1 MSEVLRD
8 LVVSLSLDS
17 DNFSRNLTSINK
29 QIQEAESRF
38 KMAASGVANFEKSA
52 AGARAELDT
61 LAQKLSLQQKA
72 VTQYERA
79 LEAAN
84 KKLETAHA
92 RQGKLSASLSE
103 ASARNAD
110 LKAKVAAAT
119 TQYETFRRKLGDT
132 DSATIAAKANLD
144 ALSEEFR
151 ESGKEVKK
159 LEGQLAAN
167 TKSLQNNADAVTKAR
182 TGLNQAQA
190 ALKQTEA
197 QIKAAT
203 DRLARMQSAWT
214 KTGETLTAFGA
225 KCAAVSTALSKVGK
239 GMTAALTTPVLALGT
254 AAIKASI
261 DFESAFTG
269 VRKTVDAT
277 EHYIHRNVVEEAV
290 LANLQAVTSMAKD
303 HEAEFVR
310 TVQRKSRASNQDVL
324 RRSKKEQATIQ
335 KRLEEIDRIINGLFE
350 SKVSGELSAERF
362 TRMLVTYEDEQ
373 AKLRERNGELLE
385 LIAVEQEA
393 SDVVNQFVSL
403 VRQFTD
409 IQVLTPEIV
418 AAFIEKVYVHDAVVV
433 DGRKQQE
440 IRVVYNFIGDMK

>member
-1 MSEVLRD
+1 
-8 LVVSLSLDS
+8 
-17 DNFSRNLTSINK
+17 
-29 QIQEAESRF
+29 
-38 KMAASGVANFEKSA
+38 
-52 AGARAELDT
+52 
-61 LAQKLSLQQKA
+61 
-72 VTQYERA
+72 
-79 LEAAN
+79 
-84 KKLETAHA
+84 
-92 RQGKLSASLSE
+92 
-103 ASARNAD
+103 
-110 LKAKVAAAT
+110 
-119 TQYETFRRKLGDT
+119 
-132 DSATIAAKANLD
+132 
-144 ALSEEFR
+144 
-151 ESGKEVKK
+151 
-159 LEGQLAAN
+159 
-167 TKSLQNNADAVTKAR
+167 
-182 TGLNQAQA
+182 
-190 ALKQTEA
+190 
-197 QIKAAT
+197 
-203 DRLARMQSAWT
+203 
-214 KTGETLTAFGA
+214 
-225 KCAAVSTALSKVGK
+225 
-239 GMTAALTTPVLALGT
+239 
-254 AAIKASI
+254 
-261 DFESAFTG
+261 
-269 VRKTVDAT
+269 
-277 EHYIHRNVVEEAV
+277 
-290 LANLQAVTSMAKD
+290 MAKD